1 MKRRQFIKL
10 TTTASAAGMLPFEL
24 QASMKLVNS
33 FYNCDLSNRKLILV
47 ELNGGND
54 GLNTVIPINGFT
66 DYQTLRPNIHIPSSV
81 YLPLNNLDSNLIGT
95 NQDIALHPELTGFYN
110 LYAQDQLR
118 IIQSVGYPSQ
128 NKSHF
133 GSQDI
138 YATGN
143 DGNNWINGDQSGWIG
158 RFMEQNYNDSI
169 PTNYPLGIQVGSNT
183 TSLGFHGE
191 IEHGLALN
199 LSGQDSE
206 NFYSILSGL
215 AGEPPNNIPS
225 SDYGTELQ
233 YIIDTDILSN
243 QYSQVISTAFN
254 NGANSN
260 TANYPDTNLAD
271 QLKTVA
277 RLIRGGIETKVF
289 MVKLGGFD
297 THNNQNQSSGDIQG
311 THSELL
317 NTLSAAIES
326 FMTDLNSDN
335 LADDVLGITFS
346 EFGRKAKENGSL
358 GTDHGEVAPMFA
370 FGKPVKSGISG
381 INVDLT
387 EAVQTNN
394 YQLHTIQHDYRAT
407 FATIMQDFL
416 GAPNSIIDSTFL
428 ENVTSESFV
437 SSKISDLIKLNYT
450 VPEDCYSE
458 ALTIPQNNIDNWTIY
473 PNPFRTSF
481 FVIDRNQIGE
491 TNFEL
496 RNQLSQI
503 VLKGDLKFTNGK
515 TSINAAMLENGMY
528 FLTLK
533 NSVET
538 SSHKIIKY

>member
-169 PTNYPLGIQVGSNT
+169 PTTYPLGIQVGSNT

-206 NFYSILSGL
+206 NFYSVLSGL

-317 NTLSAAIES
+317 NTLSGAIES

-437 SSKISDLIKLNYT
+437 SSKISDLIKLNYI

>member
-24 QASMKLVNS
+24 QASMKLANS

-169 PTNYPLGIQVGSNT
+169 PTTYPLGIQVGSNT

-206 NFYSILSGL
+206 NFYSVLSGL

-317 NTLSAAIES
+317 NTLSGAIES

-437 SSKISDLIKLNYT
+437 SSKISDLIKLNYI

>member
-1 MKRRQFIKL
+1 
-10 TTTASAAGMLPFEL
+10 
-24 QASMKLVNS
+24 MKLANS

-169 PTNYPLGIQVGSNT
+169 PTTYPLGIQVGSNT

-317 NTLSAAIES
+317 NTLSGAIES

>member
-24 QASMKLVNS
+24 QASMKLANS

-169 PTNYPLGIQVGSNT
+169 PTTYPLGIQVGSNT

-206 NFYSILSGL
+206 NFYSVLSGL

-317 NTLSAAIES
+317 NTLSGAIES

-437 SSKISDLIKLNYT
+437 SYKISDLIKLNYI

>member
-169 PTNYPLGIQVGSNT
+169 PTTYPLGIQVGSNT

-206 NFYSILSGL
+206 NFYSVLSGL

-243 QYSQVISTAFN
+243 QYAQVISTAFN

-317 NTLSAAIES
+317 NTLSGAIES

-437 SSKISDLIKLNYT
+437 SSKISDLIKLNYI

>member
-24 QASMKLVNS
+24 QASMKLANS

-169 PTNYPLGIQVGSNT
+169 PTTYPLGIQVGSNT

-206 NFYSILSGL
+206 NFYSVLSGL

-317 NTLSAAIES
+317 NTLSGAIES

-437 SSKISDLIKLNYT
+437 SSKISDLIKLNYI

-481 FVIDRNQIGE
+481 YVIDRNQIGE

>member
-95 NQDIALHPELTGFYN
+95 NQDIALHPELNGFYN

-169 PTNYPLGIQVGSNT
+169 PTTYPLGIQVGSNT

-317 NTLSAAIES
+317 NTLSGAIES

-394 YQLHTIQHDYRAT
+394 YQLNTIQHDYRAT

-416 GAPNSIIDSTFL
+416 GAPNTIIDSTFL

>member
-169 PTNYPLGIQVGSNT
+169 PTTYPLGIQVGSNT

-317 NTLSAAIES
+317 NTLSGAIES

-416 GAPNSIIDSTFL
+416 GAPKSIIDSTFL

>member
-158 RFMEQNYNDSI
+158 RFIEQNYNDSI

-317 NTLSAAIES
+317 NTLSGAIES

>member
-24 QASMKLVNS
+24 QASMKLANS

-169 PTNYPLGIQVGSNT
+169 PTTYPLGIQVGSNT

-317 NTLSAAIES
+317 NTLSGAIES

>member
-10 TTTASAAGMLPFEL
+10 TSTASAASMLPFEI

-33 FYNCDLSNRKLILV
+33 FYNCDVSNRKLILV

-54 GLNTVIPINGFT
+54 GLNTVIPISAYP
-66 DYQTLRPNIHIPSSV
+66 DYQTLRPNIHIPSSLF
-81 YLPLNNLDSNLIGT
+81 LPLSNIDSNLTGT

-118 IIQSVGYPSQ
+118 IIQSIGYPSQ

-143 DGNNWINGDQSGWIG
+143 DGNNWVNGDQSGWIG
-158 RFMEQNYNDSI
+158 RFMEHNYADTI
-169 PTNYPLGIQVGSNT
+169 PTTYPLGIQVGSNT

-206 NFYSILSGL
+206 NFYSVLSGL
-215 AGEPPNNIPS
+215 AGAPPNNIPS
-225 SDYGTELQ
+225 SDYGSELQ

-254 NGANSN
+254 NGANS
-260 TANYPDTNLAD
+260 TTSNYPDTNLAD

-311 THSELL
+311 RHSVLMTEL
-317 NTLSAAIES
+317 SGAIES
-326 FMTDLNSDN
+326 FMTDLNADN
-335 LADDVLGITFS
+335 LANDVLGLTFS

-370 FGKPVKSGISG
+370 FGKPVKSGVSG

-394 YQLHTIQHDYRAT
+394 YQVQTVQHDYRDT
-407 FATIMQDFL
+407 FSTIMQDFL
-416 GAPNSIIDSTFL
+416 GATSSVIDSTFID
-428 ENVTSESFV
+428 NISNESFLT
-437 SSKISDLIKLNYT
+437 SKITDLIKDDYT
-450 VPEDCYSE
+450 VPEDCYTE
-458 ALTIPQNNIDNWTIY
+458 ALNIPETTLDNWSVF
-473 PNPFRTSF
+473 PNPFKTSF
-481 FVIDRNQIGE
+481 FIVSNSHELE
-491 TNFEL
+491 TNFVL

-503 VLKGDLKFTNGK
+503 VLK
-515 TSINAAMLENGMY
+515 
-528 FLTLK
+528 
-533 NSVET
+533 
-538 SSHKIIKY
+538 

>member
-169 PTNYPLGIQVGSNT
+169 PTTYPLGIQVGSNT

-317 NTLSAAIES
+317 NTLSGAIES

>member
-317 NTLSAAIES
+317 NTLSGAIES

-437 SSKISDLIKLNYT
+437 SSKISDLIKLNYI

>member
-169 PTNYPLGIQVGSNT
+169 PTTYPLGIQVGSNT

-317 NTLSAAIES
+317 NTLSGAIES

-481 FVIDRNQIGE
+481 FVIDRNQNGE

>member
-169 PTNYPLGIQVGSNT
+169 PTTYPLGIQVGSNT

-199 LSGQDSE
+199 LRGQDSE
-206 NFYSILSGL
+206 NFYSVLSGL

-317 NTLSAAIES
+317 NTLSGAIES

-437 SSKISDLIKLNYT
+437 SSKISDLIKLNYI

>member
-317 NTLSAAIES
+317 NTLSGAIES

-394 YQLHTIQHDYRAT
+394 YQLNTIQHDYRAT

-416 GAPNSIIDSTFL
+416 GAPNTIIDSTFL

>member
-10 TTTASAAGMLPFEL
+10 TSTASAASMLPFEV

-33 FYNCDLSNRKLILV
+33 FYNCDVSNRKLVLV

-54 GLNTVIPINGFT
+54 GLNTVIPISAYT

-81 YLPLNNLDSNLIGT
+81 YLPLNTLDSSLTGT

-143 DGNNWINGDQSGWIG
+143 DGNNWANGNQSGWIG
-158 RFMEQNYNDSI
+158 RFMEQNYADSI
-169 PTNYPLGIQVGSNT
+169 PTGYPMGIQIGSKT

-199 LSGQDSE
+199 LNGQDTE
-206 NFYSILSGL
+206 NFYSVLSGL
-215 AGEPPNNIPS
+215 AGEAPTNIPGT
-225 SDYGTELQ
+225 DYGLELQ
-233 YIIDTDILSN
+233 YIVDTDILSN

-254 NGANSN
+254 NGTNSN
-260 TANYPDTNLAD
+260 AANYPDSNLAD

-297 THNNQNQSSGDIQG
+297 THNNQNQASGDIQG
-311 THSELL
+311 KHSVLMTEL
-317 NTLSAAIES
+317 SGAIES

-335 LADDVLGITFS
+335 LADDILGLTFS

-381 INVDLT
+381 TNVDLT

-394 YQLHTIQHDYRAT
+394 YQVQTVQYDYRHA

-416 GAPNSIIDSTFL
+416 GATNAVIDTTFVENISNNSFVDSKLPDLVKADFKVPESCYDGSLSTF
-428 ENVTSESFV
+428 
-437 SSKISDLIKLNYT
+437 
-450 VPEDCYSE
+450 E
-458 ALTIPQNNIDNWTIY
+458 ASLGTWSVF
-473 PNPFRTSF
+473 PNPFTTTF
-481 FVIDRNQIGE
+481 FVISENPELE
-491 TNFEL
+491 TQYEL
-496 RNQLSQI
+496 RNQLAQRVI
-503 VLKGDLKFTNGK
+503 KGDLNFHNGK
-515 TSINAAMLENGMY
+515 ATINATDLENGLY

-533 NSVET
+533 NALET
-538 SSHKIIKY
+538 SSHKLIKF

>member
-1 MKRRQFIKL
+1 
-10 TTTASAAGMLPFEL
+10 
-24 QASMKLVNS
+24 
-33 FYNCDLSNRKLILV
+33 
-47 ELNGGND
+47 
-54 GLNTVIPINGFT
+54 
-66 DYQTLRPNIHIPSSV
+66 
-81 YLPLNNLDSNLIGT
+81 
-95 NQDIALHPELTGFYN
+95 
-110 LYAQDQLR
+110 
-118 IIQSVGYPSQ
+118 
-128 NKSHF
+128 
-133 GSQDI
+133 
-138 YATGN
+138 
-143 DGNNWINGDQSGWIG
+143 
-158 RFMEQNYNDSI
+158 
-169 PTNYPLGIQVGSNT
+169 
-183 TSLGFHGE
+183 
-191 IEHGLALN
+191 
-199 LSGQDSE
+199 
-206 NFYSILSGL
+206 
-215 AGEPPNNIPS
+215 
-225 SDYGTELQ
+225 
-233 YIIDTDILSN
+233 
-243 QYSQVISTAFN
+243 
-254 NGANSN
+254 
-260 TANYPDTNLAD
+260 
-271 QLKTVA
+271 
-277 RLIRGGIETKVF
+277 LIRGGIETKVF

-317 NTLSAAIES
+317 NTLSGAIES

>member
-169 PTNYPLGIQVGSNT
+169 PTTYPLGIQVGSNT

-317 NTLSAAIES
+317 NTLSGAIES

-437 SSKISDLIKLNYT
+437 SSKISDLIKLNYI

>member
-24 QASMKLVNS
+24 QASMKLANS

-169 PTNYPLGIQVGSNT
+169 PTTYPLGIQVGSNT

-206 NFYSILSGL
+206 NFYSVLSGL

-317 NTLSAAIES
+317 NTLSGAIES

>member
-169 PTNYPLGIQVGSNT
+169 PTTYPLGIQVGSNT

-317 NTLSAAIES
+317 NTLSGAIES

-450 VPEDCYSE
+450 VPEECYSE

>member
-10 TTTASAAGMLPFEL
+10 TSTASAASMLPFEL

-54 GLNTVIPINGFT
+54 GLNTVIPITGFT

-81 YLPLNNLDSNLIGT
+81 YLPLNDIDSNLIGT
-95 NQDIALHPELTGFYN
+95 NQDIALHPQLTGFYN
-110 LYAQDQLR
+110 LFAQDQLR

-143 DGNNWINGDQSGWIG
+143 DGNNWVNGDQSGWIG
-158 RFMEQNYNDSI
+158 RFMEQNYADNI
-169 PTNYPLGIQVGSNT
+169 PTAYPLGIQVGSNT

-206 NFYSILSGL
+206 NFYSVLSGL
-215 AGEPPNNIPS
+215 AGEPPSNIPN
-225 SDYGTELQ
+225 SDYGVELQ

-243 QYSQVISTAFN
+243 QYSQVISAAFN
-254 NGANSN
+254 NGTNSN

-297 THNNQNQSSGDIQG
+297 THNNQNQASGDIQG
-311 THSELL
+311 THSELM
-317 NTLSAAIES
+317 NILSGAIES

-335 LADDVLGITFS
+335 IGDDVLGITFS

-370 FGKPVKSGISG
+370 FGKPVKSGVSG

-394 YQLHTIQHDYRAT
+394 YQIQTVQYDYRAT

-416 GAPNSIIDSTFL
+416 GASNSIIDSTFL
-428 ENVTSESFV
+428 ENTSNESFV
-437 SSKISDLIKLNYT
+437 NSKITDLIKENYT
-450 VPEDCYSE
+450 IPEDCYSE
-458 ALTIPQNNIDNWTIY
+458 SLTIPENKIDNWTVY

-481 FVIDRNQIGE
+481 FIIVKNHIGK

-503 VLKGDLKFTNGK
+503 VLKGDLVFTDAK
-515 TSINAAMLENGMY
+515 ARINATMIPNGMY
-528 FLTLK
+528 YLTLK
-533 NSVET
+533 NTVET
-538 SSHKIIKY
+538 STYKIIKH

>member
-158 RFMEQNYNDSI
+158 RFIEQNYNDSI

-206 NFYSILSGL
+206 NFYSVLSGL

-317 NTLSAAIES
+317 NTLSGAIES

>member
-1 MKRRQFIKL
+1 MKRRQFVKL
-10 TTTASAAGMLPFEL
+10 TSTASAASMLPFEL

-54 GLNTVIPINGFT
+54 GLNTVIPINGYI

-81 YLPLNNLDSNLIGT
+81 YLPLNDIDSSLTGT
-95 NQDIALHPELTGFYN
+95 NQDIALHPQLTGFYN

-158 RFMEQNYNDSI
+158 RFMEHNYADSI
-169 PTNYPLGIQVGSNT
+169 PTAYPLGIQVGSNT

-191 IEHGLALN
+191 TEHGLALN

-206 NFYSILSGL
+206 NFYSVLSGL
-215 AGEPPNNIPS
+215 AGEPPNNVAN
-225 SDYGTELQ
+225 SDYGSELQ

-311 THSELL
+311 THSELM
-317 NTLSAAIES
+317 NILSGAIES
-326 FMTDLNSDN
+326 FMIDLNSDN

-370 FGKPVKSGISG
+370 FGKPVKRGVSG

-428 ENVTSESFV
+428 ENISNQSFV
-437 SSKISDLIKLNYT
+437 SSKITDLIKVNYT
-450 VPEDCYSE
+450 VPEDCYTES
-458 ALTIPQNNIDNWTIY
+458 LSVSQNEIDNWTIY
-473 PNPFRTSF
+473 PNPFKTSF
-481 FVIDRNQIGE
+481 FIIAKNQIGK

-503 VLKGDLKFTNGK
+503 VLKGDLVFANGK
-515 TSINAAMLENGMY
+515 AIVDATMIQNGMY
-528 FLTLK
+528 YLTLK
-533 NSVET
+533 NSEET
-538 SSHKIIKY
+538 SSYKIIKY

>member
-317 NTLSAAIES
+317 NTLSGAIES

-450 VPEDCYSE
+450 VPEECYSE

>member
-10 TTTASAAGMLPFEL
+10 TSTASAAGMLPFEL

-169 PTNYPLGIQVGSNT
+169 PTTYPLGIQVGSNT

-317 NTLSAAIES
+317 NTLSGAIES

>member
-10 TTTASAAGMLPFEL
+10 TTTASAASLLPFEV
-24 QASMKLVNS
+24 QASMKLVSS
-33 FYNCDLSNRKLILV
+33 FYNCDVSNRKLILV

-54 GLNTVIPINGFT
+54 GLNTVIPISAYT

-81 YLPLNNLDSNLIGT
+81 LLPLSNIDSNLTGT

-133 GSQDI
+133 ASKDI
-138 YATGN
+138 YSTGN
-143 DGNNWINGDQSGWIG
+143 DGNNWANGNDTGWIG
-158 RFMEQNYNDSI
+158 RFMEQNYAESI
-169 PTNYPLGIQVGSNT
+169 PTSFPLGIQIGSQT

-206 NFYSILSGL
+206 NFYSVLSGL
-215 AGEPPNNIPS
+215 AGVPPNSIPN
-225 SDYGTELQ
+225 SDYGAELQ
-233 YIIDTDILSN
+233 YIIDTDIISN
-243 QYSQVISTAFN
+243 QYSQVISTAFS
-254 NGANSN
+254 NGANST

-297 THNNQNQSSGDIQG
+297 THNNQNQASGDIQG
-311 THSELL
+311 KHSILMAEL
-317 NTLSAAIES
+317 SGAVES

-335 LADDVLGITFS
+335 LADDVLGVTFS
-346 EFGRKAKENGSL
+346 EFGRKAQENGSL

-370 FGKPVKSGISG
+370 FGKPVKSGVSG

-387 EAVQTNN
+387 EAVATNN
-394 YQLHTIQHDYRAT
+394 YQVQTVQHDYRET

-416 GAPNSIIDSTFL
+416 GATTAVIDTAFV
-428 ENVTSESFV
+428 ENISNDSFV
-437 SSKISDLIKLNYT
+437 DSKIPDLIKTDFT

-458 ALTIPQNNIDNWTIY
+458 ALTISETNLENWAVF
-473 PNPFRTSF
+473 PNPFKTSF
-481 FVIDRNQIGE
+481 FIMSENHELE
-491 TNFEL
+491 THFEL
-496 RNQLSQI
+496 RNQLSQR
-503 VLKGDLKFTNGK
+503 VLKGILKFINGK
-515 TSINAAMLENGMY
+515 AAINVPELQNGMY

-533 NSVET
+533 NALET
-538 SSHKIIKY
+538 SSHKLVKY

>member
-10 TTTASAAGMLPFEL
+10 TSTASAASMLPFEI

-33 FYNCDLSNRKLILV
+33 FYNCDVSNRKLILV

-54 GLNTVIPINGFT
+54 GLNTVIPISAYT
-66 DYQTLRPNIHIPSSV
+66 DYQTLRPNIHIPSSLF
-81 YLPLNNLDSNLIGT
+81 LPLNNIDSNLTGT
-95 NQDIALHPELTGFYN
+95 NQDIALHPQLTGFYD

-133 GSQDI
+133 GSQDV

-143 DGNNWINGDQSGWIG
+143 DGNNWNNGDQSGWIG
-158 RFMEQNYNDSI
+158 RFMEQNYTDTI
-169 PTNYPLGIQVGSNT
+169 PTTYPLGIQVGSNT

-206 NFYSILSGL
+206 NFYSVLSGL
-215 AGEPPNNIPS
+215 AGSPPNNIPN
-225 SDYGTELQ
+225 SDYGLELQ

-254 NGANSN
+254 NGENST

-297 THNNQNQSSGDIQG
+297 THNNQNQASGDIQG
-311 THSELL
+311 RHSVLMTEL
-317 NTLSAAIES
+317 SGAVES
-326 FMTDLNSDN
+326 FMTDLNADN
-335 LADDVLGITFS
+335 LADNVLGVTFS

-370 FGKPVKSGISG
+370 FGKPVKSGVSG

-394 YQLHTIQHDYRAT
+394 FQVQTVQHDYRET
-407 FATIMQDFL
+407 FTTIMQDFL
-416 GAPNSIIDSTFL
+416 GASSSVIDSTFL
-428 ENVTSESFV
+428 DNLSDESFV
-437 SSKISDLIKLNYT
+437 DYKITDLIKADYT
-450 VPEDCYSE
+450 VAEDCYTE
-458 ALTIPQNNIDNWTIY
+458 ALTIAETPSENWSVF

-481 FVIDRNQIGE
+481 FIISENYELE
-491 TNFEL
+491 TQFEL
-496 RNQLSQI
+496 RNQLSQR
-503 VLKGDLKFTNGK
+503 VLKGILKFNNGK
-515 TSINAAMLENGMY
+515 ATIDASQLQNGIY
-528 FLTLK
+528 FLVVK
-533 NSVET
+533 NSMES
-538 SSHKIIKY
+538 SSHKLVKY

>member
-10 TTTASAAGMLPFEL
+10 TSTASAAGMLPFEL

-169 PTNYPLGIQVGSNT
+169 PTTYPLGIQVGSNT

-206 NFYSILSGL
+206 NFYSVLSGL

-317 NTLSAAIES
+317 NTLSGAIES

>member
-317 NTLSAAIES
+317 NTLSGAIES

>member
-10 TTTASAAGMLPFEL
+10 TSTASAAGMLPFEL

-206 NFYSILSGL
+206 NFYSVLSGL

-317 NTLSAAIES
+317 NTLSGAIES

>member
-317 NTLSAAIES
+317 NTLSGAIES

-407 FATIMQDFL
+407 FTTIMQDFL

>member
-10 TTTASAAGMLPFEL
+10 TSTASAASMLPFEI

-33 FYNCDLSNRKLILV
+33 FYNCDVSNRKLILV

-54 GLNTVIPINGFT
+54 GLNTVIPISAYP
-66 DYQTLRPNIHIPSSV
+66 DYQTLRPNIHIPSSLF
-81 YLPLNNLDSNLIGT
+81 LPLSNIDSNLTGT

-143 DGNNWINGDQSGWIG
+143 DGNNWVNGDQSGWIG
-158 RFMEQNYNDSI
+158 RFMEHNYADTI
-169 PTNYPLGIQVGSNT
+169 PTTYPLGIQVGSNT

-206 NFYSILSGL
+206 NFYSVLSGL
-215 AGEPPNNIPS
+215 AGAPPNNIPS
-225 SDYGTELQ
+225 SDYGSELQ

-254 NGANSN
+254 NGANS
-260 TANYPDTNLAD
+260 TTSNYPDTNLAD

-311 THSELL
+311 RHSVLMTEL
-317 NTLSAAIES
+317 SGAIES
-326 FMTDLNSDN
+326 FMTDLNADN
-335 LADDVLGITFS
+335 LANDVLGLTFS

-370 FGKPVKSGISG
+370 FGKPVKSGVSG

-394 YQLHTIQHDYRAT
+394 YQVQTVQHDYRDT
-407 FATIMQDFL
+407 FSTIMQDFL
-416 GAPNSIIDSTFL
+416 GATSSVIDSTFID
-428 ENVTSESFV
+428 NISTESFLT
-437 SSKISDLIKLNYT
+437 SKITDLIKDDYT
-450 VPEDCYSE
+450 VPEDCYTE
-458 ALTIPQNNIDNWTIY
+458 ALNIPETTLDNWSVF
-473 PNPFRTSF
+473 PNPFKTSF
-481 FVIDRNQIGE
+481 FIVSKSHELE
-491 TNFEL
+491 TKFVL

-503 VLKGDLKFTNGK
+503 VLKGDLKFNNGK
-515 TSINAAMLENGMY
+515 ATVDASQLQNGLY
-528 FLTLK
+528 FLTLE
-533 NSVET
+533 NSLET
-538 SSHKIIKY
+538 SSHKLVKY

>member
-169 PTNYPLGIQVGSNT
+169 PTTYPLGIQVGSNT

-206 NFYSILSGL
+206 NFYSVLSGL

-317 NTLSAAIES
+317 NTLSGAIES

>member
-169 PTNYPLGIQVGSNT
+169 PTTYPLGIQVGSNT

-317 NTLSAAIES
+317 NTLSGAIES

-407 FATIMQDFL
+407 FTTIMQDFL

>member
-317 NTLSAAIES
+317 NTLSGAIES

-416 GAPNSIIDSTFL
+416 GAPNTIIDSTFL